1 MNIYTEI
8 ALGLAAIFAY
18 YFVTRVVFDI
28 LLRGF
33 APLVSSRPWVIS
45 ILAEELKKE
54 KIKNNPVI
62 YSLSCGKS
70 GFLLGMGGIYPNAE
84 LIGVE
89 HDLFPFILEKIQLI
103 IRFSHIKAFYQKK
116 LYKLDIKRADLIYC
130 YLDVEI
136 LRELPKKFKFECKPG
151 TIILSNGFPIPNL
164 VEKRSVDISDKKRK
178 FAFLSKSKKLLSSKE
193 KEGKRANLVYFY
205 EI

>member
-8 ALGLAAIFAY
+8 AYGIAGILAY
-18 YFVTRVVFDI
+18 YLITEIFFDI

-33 APLVSSRPWVIS
+33 APLISSRPWVINT
-45 ILAEELKKE
+45 LLEELKKE
-54 KIKNNPVI
+54 KIKANPVI

-70 GFLLGMGGIYPNAE
+70 GFLLGVGGSYPNAE

-103 IRFSHIKAFYQKK
+103 IRFSNIKAIYQKN
-116 LYKLDIKRADLIYC
+116 LYQLDIKRADLIYC

-151 TIILSNGFPIPNL
+151 TIIISNGFPIPNL
-164 VEKRSVDISDKKRK
+164 VEKRSVDISSKKRK
-178 FAFLSKSKKLLSSKE
+178 LAFLSKSKKLMASKE